1 MINMFDPNSMTQTT
15 LINNL
20 MNWTALMIF
29 FSMDGH
35 HVLIRGIRYSFEL
48 IPIGKSFIDN
58 NIDYII
64 NIFVQCFLT
73 GFKIAIPIVLCLL
86 MADFIL
92 GLISKCTSTKCNDN
106 WYAIKNT
113 GWYCIIYHINTF
125 NCQSNKSFIKSNTKD
140 V

>member
-1 MINMFDPNSMTQTT
+1 
-15 LINNL
+15 
-20 MNWTALMIF
+20 
-29 FSMDGH
+29 MDGH

-48 IPIGKSFIDN
+48 IPIGKPFVDN

-92 GLISKCTSTKCNDN
+92 GLISRSVPQLNVMIVGMPLKYWLVLHYLS
-106 WYAIKNT
+106 YQ
-113 GWYCIIYHINTF
+113 YL
-125 NCQSNKSFIKSNTKD
+125 
-140 V
+140 